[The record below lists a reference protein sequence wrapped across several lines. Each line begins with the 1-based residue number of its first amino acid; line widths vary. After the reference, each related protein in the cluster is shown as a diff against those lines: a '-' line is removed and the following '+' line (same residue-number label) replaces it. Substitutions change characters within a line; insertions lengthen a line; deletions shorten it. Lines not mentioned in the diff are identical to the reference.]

1 MELPYDPEIPFLGM
15 QPKELKSGTQICTH
29 IFIETLFKT
38 VKRWTQPKYSS
49 IDECKQ
55 NVVCTQWNIIQ
66 S

>member
-1 MELPYDPEIPFLGM
+1 M

-29 IFIETLFKT
+29 IFIEALFKT

-49 IDECKQ
+49 MDECKQ
-55 NVVCTQWNIIQ
+55 NVVCTQGNIIQ